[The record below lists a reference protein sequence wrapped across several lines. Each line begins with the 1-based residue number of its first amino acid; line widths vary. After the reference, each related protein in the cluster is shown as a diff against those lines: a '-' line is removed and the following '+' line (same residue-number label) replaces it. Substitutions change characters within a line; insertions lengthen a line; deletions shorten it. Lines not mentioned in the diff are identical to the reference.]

1 LADFIIYELH
11 VGTFTPAG
19 TFEAIIDRLDYLKT
33 LGITALELMPV
44 AQFPGDRNWGY
55 DGVYPFAVQQSYGGV
70 NGLKSL
76 VDACHQAGMAVVLDV
91 VYNHFGPEG
100 NYSSQFAPYMT
111 DRYQTPWGK
120 AINYDQGHSDG
131 VRHFFISNA
140 RYWFE
145 QFHIDALRLDALHA
159 VYDFGAKHFL
169 AELAEKT
176 QALAT
181 KLKRPLYLIGE
192 SDLNDVRLIHPPEK
206 GGYGLD
212 AQWCD
217 DFHHA
222 LHTRLTGETQ
232 GYYQDFVDRQS
243 LVAAYRQRFVYDWKY
258 SPFRQRHHGSDARD
272 CPAQQF
278 VVCCQNHDQVG
289 NRMLGDRLSQLVSF
303 EALKLAASAVL
314 LSPYVP
320 LLFMGEEYGET
331 QPFYYFV
338 SHGDRQLNE
347 AVRQG
352 RKAEFADFHH
362 QGEPPDPASEQ
373 TFEQSQLN
381 WALLNTDPHQALF
394 RYYQRLIYLR
404 KHLAIGLSDQQSH
417 PPTFQESQGV
427 IQLIGQSQQTS
438 WILLLNFEA
447 VTISLTSVA
456 LEPTPP
462 GPGQYAWEKQLDSAS
477 VEWGGSGMVAP
488 STIGC
493 NGSVTLAP
501 FNALLY
507 QAIS

>member
-1 LADFIIYELH
+1 
-11 VGTFTPAG
+11 
-19 TFEAIIDRLDYLKT
+19 
-33 LGITALELMPV
+33 
-44 AQFPGDRNWGY
+44 
-55 DGVYPFAVQQSYGGV
+55 
-70 NGLKSL
+70 
-76 VDACHQAGMAVVLDV
+76 
-91 VYNHFGPEG
+91 
-100 NYSSQFAPYMT
+100 MT

-120 AINYDQGHSDG
+120 AINYDQAHSDG

-176 QALAT
+176 QGLAAR
-181 KLKRPLYLIGE
+181 LNRPLYLIGE

-222 LHTRLTGETQ
+222 LHVRLTGETQ
-232 GYYQDFVDRQS
+232 GYYQDFGDRQS

-278 VVCCQNHDQVG
+278 VVCSQNHDQVG

-404 KHLAIGLSDQQSH
+404 KHLAIGLSDWQSY
-417 PPTFQESQGV
+417 PPTVQESQGV
-427 IQLIGQSQQTS
+427 MQIIGQGKQSP
-438 WILLLNFEA
+438 WILFLNFEA

-456 LEPTPP
+456 LEPTLL
-462 GPGQYAWEKQLDSAS
+462 GSGQYAWEKQLDSAS

-493 NGSVTLAP
+493 NASVTLAP